1 MTDKLIS
8 PLRNPYFAIIKIS
21 IITIFLLSLS
31 VIIAD
36 AAVTLVYFRA
46 NPEEDN
52 ININWKT
59 ATEYDNAG
67 FFVVR
72 SLTENGDFERLPI
85 GQPEFIFAEGNG
97 PIEIW

>member
-1 MTDKLIS
+1 MLGEGYILNRNKMTDKLIS

-72 SLTENGDFERLPI
+72 SLTELKRLI
-85 GQPEFIFAEGNG
+85 LAWIVA
-97 PIEIW
+97 